1 MIHMD
6 QAITNLTD
14 REETAFTTVS
24 QKKEIRSNKII
35 FG

>member
-1 MIHMD
+1 MD

-24 QKKEIRSNKII
+24 QKKEIPDRIK
-35 FG
+35 